1 MKALLAVCA
10 ALLSASVSADAG
22 LRFQQASG
30 VAIPQADELKAKVAA
45 TTRRPS
51 GATVHAQ
58 QGGQLRPAVPR
69 PLQELEAVVQSFDE
83 KDGKA
88 RVELSFPGYRSPI
101 VQFWRFD
108 AGSWT
113 ESGIEPRA
121 LVR

>member
-1 MKALLAVCA
+1 MKAILAVCA
-10 ALLSASVSADAG
+10 ALLSGAAG
-22 LRFQQASG
+22 AEAGIRFQQASG
-30 VAIPQADELKAKVAA
+30 VAIPQADELKKKIEA
-45 TTRRPS
+45 TTRRPA

-58 QGGQLRPAVPR
+58 QGSQLRPAVPR
-69 PLQELEAVVQSFDE
+69 PLQDLEAVVQSFDR

-88 RVELSFPGYRSPI
+88 RVDLTFPGYRSPI

-108 AGSWT
+108 GGSWA